1 MATNQHLV
9 IISLDALGFRDLREH
24 QAELPILNS
33 LMTGGAWAKAVTG
46 IYPTLTYPSHT
57 TIITGQYP
65 NVHGIVNNTKLQP
78 TRRSPDWYWYQKDVQ
93 VPTLYDLARQQKMTT
108 AAFLWPVTAGSK
120 ITYNLAEIFPNRI
133 WTNQVLVSLKASSPL
148 FLLEMNHKYGHLRNG
163 IKQPQLDEFITACAV
178 DTITNKRPNLTM
190 IHLVDM
196 DSMRH
201 RYGVRS
207 KEAMEGLHRLD
218 QHVGQIIEATKK
230 AGTFDDTNFV
240 ILGDHYQINVDHMI
254 HLNTLFAHK
263 GWLTAHADQTFDNDW
278 SVMAKTAD
286 GSTYIYTRDF
296 DQLDELK
303 AAIGE
308 VEGVEAIITGD
319 AAAKRGADP
328 TCTLMVEAKEGYYFT
343 DESRRPLVVER
354 VHPDTLGQP
363 DRYHG
368 VHGYDPTKPDYQT
381 TLLFNGPAIKAGARI
396 AEANL
401 VDEAPTFARLLGLHF
416 DGQMPGHALDGIF
429 KESPDEI

>member
-24 QAELPILNS
+24 QAELPVLNG
-33 LMTGGAWAKAVTG
+33 LMQGGAWVKSVTG

-65 NVHGIVNNTKLQP
+65 KVHGIVNNTKLQP
-78 TRRSPDWYWYQKDVQ
+78 KRRSPDWFWYQKDVK
-93 VPTLYDLARQQKMTT
+93 VPTLYDLARQKQLTT

-148 FLLEMNHKYGHLRNG
+148 FLLKMNHKYGHLRNG

-178 DTITNKRPNLTM
+178 DTLAHQKPNLTM

-207 KEAMEGLHRLD
+207 KEAMQALQRLD
-218 QHVGQIIEATKK
+218 KHVGQLIDATKQ
-230 AGTFDDTNFV
+230 AGTFADTNFV

-254 HLNTLFAHK
+254 HLNTLFAQH
-263 GWLTAHADQTFDNDW
+263 GWLTPRADQTFEDDW

-286 GSTYIYTRDF
+286 GSTYIYTRHF
-296 DQLDELK
+296 DEIAELTALIK
-303 AAIGE
+303 Q
-308 VEGVEAIITGD
+308 VEGVETVITG
-319 AAAKRGADP
+319 AEAAKRGADP
-328 TCTLMVEAKEGYYFT
+328 ACALMVEAKAGYYFT
-343 DESRRPLVVER
+343 DESRRPLVVEP

-368 VHGYDPTKPDYQT
+368 VHGYDPMKPDYQT
-381 TLLFNGPAIKAGARI
+381 TLLFNGPAIKPGVTIDAAK
-396 AEANL
+396 L
-401 VDEAPTFARLLGLHF
+401 VDEAPTFAQLLGLRF
-416 DGQMPGHALDGIF
+416 KGSMPGQALTGIF
-429 KESPDEI
+429 KENN

>member
-24 QAELPILNS
+24 QAELPVLNG
-33 LMTGGAWAKAVTG
+33 LMQGGAWVKSVTG

-65 NVHGIVNNTKLQP
+65 KVHGIVNNTKLQP
-78 TRRSPDWYWYQKDVQ
+78 KRRSPDWYWYQKDVK
-93 VPTLYDLARQQKMTT
+93 VPTLYDLARQKQLTT

-148 FLLEMNHKYGHLRNG
+148 FLLKMNHKYGHLRNG

-178 DTITNKRPNLTM
+178 DTIAHQKPNLTM

-207 KEAMEGLHRLD
+207 KEAMQALHRLD
-218 QHVGQIIEATKK
+218 QHVGQLIDATKQ
-230 AGTFDDTNFV
+230 AGTFADTNFV
-240 ILGDHYQINVDHMI
+240 VLGDHYQINVDHMI
-254 HLNTLFAHK
+254 HLNTLFAQR
-263 GWLTAHADQTFDNDW
+263 GWLTPRADQTFEDDW

-286 GSTYIYTRDF
+286 GATYIYTRHF
-296 DQLDELK
+296 DDLAELTDL
-303 AAIGE
+303 IQQ
-308 VEGVEAIITGD
+308 VEGVETVITGAD
-319 AAAKRGADP
+319 AAKRGADP
-328 TCTLMVEAKEGYYFT
+328 ACALMVEAQAGYYFT
-343 DESRRPLVVER
+343 DESRRPLVVEP

-381 TLLFNGPAIKAGARI
+381 TLLFNGPAIKPGVTIDAAK
-396 AEANL
+396 L
-401 VDEAPTFARLLGLHF
+401 VDEAPTFARLLGLRF
-416 DGQMPGHALDGIF
+416 KGSMPGQALTGIF
-429 KESPDEI
+429 KESL